1 MHKKGLMNQRLNDW
15 NKKSKWVSDW
25 IKYRQWQWRNHQ
37 SSSAPVWTTCGWS
50 LAYSPL
56 FASYYYFF
64 KASCCDLMVSM
75 SLAMNKSIIKSHGL
89 SKGSWPL
96 NLITSLANIQ
106 KTVAMAFGT
115 LLLHGITIST
125 KSNGASVLH
134 KAIVGMLTY
143 EASTTA
149 CLSLFGSATIKSLG
163 SWNFFVNWLV
173 KVPGI
178 HLDDELAVVPV
189 YWPNL

>member
-1 MHKKGLMNQRLNDW
+1 
-15 NKKSKWVSDW
+15 
-25 IKYRQWQWRNHQ
+25 
-37 SSSAPVWTTCGWS
+37 
-50 LAYSPL
+50 
-56 FASYYYFF
+56 
-64 KASCCDLMVSM
+64 M
-75 SLAMNKSIIKSHGL
+75 SLAMNKSIIWSHGL
-89 SKGSWPL
+89 SIGIWPL
-96 NLITSLANIQ
+96 SLITYRANIQ
-106 KTVAMAFGT
+106 NTVAMAFGT
-115 LLLHGITIST
+115 LLLHGITKST

-189 YWPNL
+189 Y